1 MKIGSKM
8 RKGMAAEQ
16 LVVLILVIAAFS
28 LVALFLKYFFLEAE
42 PKEAELL
49 CHNSVVFR
57 AATVFNAGGGDD
69 KNIQLIPLLC
79 KTTDL
84 KIEGDRE
91 EIKARMAY
99 LMSRCWWM
107 FNEARQDST
116 LDDVGKIEKAL
127 GFQDTSNQCF
137 ICHTVIIDQKQITG
151 GDIEVEEMMS
161 YLLKKD
167 HTLIKDL
174 KYIDYF
180 QEYGGPGT
188 TAIMDVLKP
197 GTAYAIAFFARNTDE
212 ASFTV
217 ADAVATVAAV
227 GGAVSCIATA
237 GITCAIIALGGT
249 AYLVAHGVN
258 ALQAKEVFYGKK
270 RYTSMV
276 VVDNLKDLNLVGNC
290 IKKDIAE

>member
-1 MKIGSKM
+1 MLMKIGSKM

-116 LDDVGKIEKAL
+116 
-127 GFQDTSNQCF
+127 NQCF

-290 IKKDIAE
+290 IKKRSEERR